1 MRPLA
6 SSLALA
12 AIAALGLCAW
22 GCTTL
27 GGDCQLNLDCP
38 GMPQPMCSQLLD
50 PGACDTCGQGNCC
63 QELAACA
70 QDTNQTCLFGCYYGL
85 WPLTS
90 ACTMPPSAAPF
101 MALVSCLKQSCSPAC
116 DAHDLC
122 NPVTGQGCAGAP
134 CDGGYPGTFSCGPI
148 AGPAQPI
155 CGACDPFNGP
165 FCGTNLHCAPTT
177 HTCAR
182 FCCTDADCGAT
193 GKCVL
198 DQTVVF
204 GQPLPISK
212 AMVGICMNGSAAD
225 CTAPPMAASKGSC
238 AGSFP

>member
-12 AIAALGLCAW
+12 ALASAGLCAW

-27 GGDCQLNLDCP
+27 AGDCQLNLDCP
-38 GMPQPMCSQLLD
+38 GMPQPMCNALLD
-50 PGACDTCGQGNCC
+50 PGPCDTCAQGYCC
-63 QELAACA
+63 QELAACNT
-70 QDTNQTCLFGCYYGL
+70 DTTQTCLYGCFYGL
-85 WPLTS
+85 WPLPAPCMT
-90 ACTMPPSAAPF
+90 PPSGALF
-101 MALVSCLKQSCSPAC
+101 TALVDCLKQRCSPAC
-116 DAHDLC
+116 VPADLC
-122 NPVTGQGCAGAP
+122 NPVNGQGCGGAP
-134 CDGGYPGTFSCGPI
+134 CDAAYPGTFSCGPL
-148 AGPAQPI
+148 AGPAQTI

-165 FCGTNLHCAPTT
+165 FCGTNLHCHPAS

-182 FCCTDADCGAT
+182 FCCTDADCGS

-212 AMVGICMNGSAAD
+212 VMVGVCLNGSTAD
-225 CTAPPMAASKGSC
+225 CTAPPTAASKGSC
-238 AGSFP
+238 APSFP